1 MEFEGKIA
9 HLKENFCGMIKS
21 TETNRKKYK
30 YIRFLCKD
38 TRGDLIELLFFYP
51 ILLILSVYIFIGCSD
66 QQNYKQVDFSD
77 TISIARP
84 ENNNSDHNRFR
95 VAVAAMIS
103 PKETIDY
110 YQKLL
115 NFIGEKLGRDV
126 QFIQRKTYEEINE
139 LIRKGQ
145 VDMAFIC
152 TGPYAS
158 GRERYGFEALAT
170 PIVRGKPYYQSYLIV
185 NKDSSFQK
193 LEDLRGRKF
202 AFTDP
207 QSNTGALIPTYW
219 LSELGEN
226 PESYFQSVNFT
237 YSHDNSILAV
247 AKSLVDGATVDS
259 HIWEFYNR
267 KDPTYTSKTRVIKK
281 SVPFG
286 SPPFVTAS
294 SLPEELKNKVRDI
307 LLNLHTEKAGQEILS
322 ELLIDHF
329 APVQEKWYESVRA
342 IKQKVYGEN
351 PTIRSKE
358 S

>member
-1 MEFEGKIA
+1 
-9 HLKENFCGMIKS
+9 MIKCKQAIQ
-21 TETNRKKYK
+21 TRWQKKRAFHDC
-30 YIRFLCKD
+30 IREDSIKLTLIYAIIFAIIGFVIMGCK
-38 TRGDLIELLFFYP
+38 
-51 ILLILSVYIFIGCSD
+51 D
-66 QQNYKQVDFSD
+66 QQNYKPVDFGK
-77 TISIARP
+77 TISVSRP
-84 ENNNSDHNRFR
+84 EQNNSDRSTFR

-103 PKETIDY
+103 PKETLDH

-115 NFIGEKLGRDV
+115 SFIGEKLDRDV
-126 QFIQRKTYEEINE
+126 KFIQRKTYDEINE

-170 PIVRGKPYYQSYLIV
+170 PIVRGEPYYQSYLIV
-185 NKDSSFQK
+185 NRDSPFQR

-219 LSELGEN
+219 LNEIGET
-226 PESYFQSVNFT
+226 PKSYFQSVNFT

-267 KDPTYTSKTRVIKK
+267 KDPSYTSKTRIIKK
-281 SVPFG
+281 SIFFG
-286 SPPFVTAS
+286 SPPFVATS
-294 SLPEELKNKVRDI
+294 SLSEALKTNVRNI
-307 LLNLHTEKAGQEILS
+307 LLTLHNEEAGQKILE
-322 ELLIDHF
+322 ELLIDRF
-329 APVQEKWYESVRA
+329 VPAQDSWYESVRE
-342 IKQKVYGEN
+342 IKQKVYGVQT
-351 PTIRSKE
+351 PAIHTQE

>member
-1 MEFEGKIA
+1 
-9 HLKENFCGMIKS
+9 
-21 TETNRKKYK
+21 
-30 YIRFLCKD
+30 
-38 TRGDLIELLFFYP
+38 
-51 ILLILSVYIFIGCSD
+51 
-66 QQNYKQVDFSD
+66 
-77 TISIARP
+77 
-84 ENNNSDHNRFR
+84 
-95 VAVAAMIS
+95 MIS
-103 PKETIDY
+103 PKETIDH
-110 YQKLL
+110 YQELL
-115 NFIGEKLGRDV
+115 SYIGEKLDRDV

-170 PIVRGKPYYQSYLIV
+170 PIVRGEPYYKSYLIV
-185 NKDSSFQK
+185 NQDSPFK
-193 LEDLRGRKF
+193 NLEDLRGRKF

-219 LSELGEN
+219 LNEIGET

-267 KDPTYTSKTRVIKK
+267 RDPTHTSKTRIIKK
-281 SVPFG
+281 SIPFG
-286 SPPFVTAS
+286 SPPFVAAAN
-294 SLPEELKNKVRDI
+294 LPKELKSKVRDI
-307 LLNLHTEKAGQEILS
+307 LLGLHNEEAGQKILG
-322 ELLIDHF
+322 ELLIDRF
-329 APVQEKWYESVRA
+329 APVQEEWYESVRV
-342 IKQKVYGEN
+342 IKQKVYGVQT
-351 PTIRSKE
+351 PAVHTQE

>member
-1 MEFEGKIA
+1 
-9 HLKENFCGMIKS
+9 MIKCKQAIQ
-21 TETNRKKYK
+21 TRWQKKRAFHDC
-30 YIRFLCKD
+30 IREDWIKLTLIYAIIFAIIGFVIMGCK
-38 TRGDLIELLFFYP
+38 
-51 ILLILSVYIFIGCSD
+51 D
-66 QQNYKQVDFSD
+66 QQNYKPVDFGK
-77 TISIARP
+77 TISVARP
-84 ENNNSDHNRFR
+84 EQNNSDRSTFR

-103 PKETIDY
+103 PKETLDH

-115 NFIGEKLGRDV
+115 SYIGEKLDRDV
-126 QFIQRKTYEEINE
+126 KFIQRKTYDEINE

-170 PIVRGKPYYQSYLIV
+170 PIVRGEPYYQSYLIV
-185 NKDSSFQK
+185 NRDSPFQR

-207 QSNTGALIPTYW
+207 QSNTGALVPTYW
-219 LSELGEN
+219 LNEIGET

-267 KDPTYTSKTRVIKK
+267 KDPSYTSKTRIIKK
-281 SVPFG
+281 SIPFG
-286 SPPFVTAS
+286 SPPFVAAS
-294 SLPEELKNKVRDI
+294 SLPEGLKTKVRNI
-307 LLNLHTEKAGQEILS
+307 LLTLHNEEAGQKILD

-329 APVQEKWYESVRA
+329 VPVQEEWYESVRM
-342 IKQKVYGEN
+342 IKQKVYGAQT
-351 PTIRSKE
+351 PAVHTQE

>member
-1 MEFEGKIA
+1 MITYEQAFQTRRQKKRA
-9 HLKENFCGMIKS
+9 FHACTLKNWIK
-21 TETNRKKYK
+21 
-30 YIRFLCKD
+30 LA
-38 TRGDLIELLFFYP
+38 LIYTIGFTT
-51 ILLILSVYIFIGCSD
+51 IGLIIIGCSD
-66 QQNYKQVDFSD
+66 QQNYKTVDFSK

-84 ENNNSDHNRFR
+84 EQNSSENGKFR

-103 PKETIDY
+103 PKETIDH

-115 NFIGEKLGRDV
+115 SYIGEKLDRDV

-139 LIRKGQ
+139 LIRKRQ

-170 PIVRGKPYYQSYLIV
+170 PIVRGEPYYQSYLIV
-185 NKDSSFQK
+185 NRDGPIQN

-219 LSELGEN
+219 LNEIGET

-247 AKSLVDGATVDS
+247 AKSLVDGAAVDS

-267 KDPTYTSKTRVIKK
+267 KDPTYTSKTRIIKK

-286 SPPFVTAS
+286 SPPFVAAAS
-294 SLPEELKNKVRDI
+294 LSEGLKNKVRDI
-307 LLNLHTEKAGQEILS
+307 LLGLHNE
-322 ELLIDHF
+322 
-329 APVQEKWYESVRA
+329 
-342 IKQKVYGEN
+342 
-351 PTIRSKE
+351 
-358 S
+358 